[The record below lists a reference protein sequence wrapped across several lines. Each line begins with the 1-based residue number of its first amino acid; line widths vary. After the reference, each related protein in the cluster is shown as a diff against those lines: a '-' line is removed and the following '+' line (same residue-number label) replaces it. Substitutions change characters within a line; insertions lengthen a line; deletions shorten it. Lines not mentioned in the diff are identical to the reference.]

1 MKSVSG
7 LNLMTD
13 ETMMNKKEELL
24 VILMEECSE
33 VIQEASKL
41 IRFDDTDPDRI
52 EKEIGDLLCM
62 IELMC
67 KKKIIDSSVLTE
79 HMEAKRDKLRQW
91 SNLVIK

>member
-1 MKSVSG
+1 
-7 LNLMTD
+7 MT
-13 ETMMNKKEELL
+13 EKEELL

-62 IELMC
+62 IELMRE
-67 KKKIIDSSVLTE
+67 KGVINSSLLTQHID
-79 HMEAKRDKLRQW
+79 AKREKLKQW
-91 SNLVIK
+91 SSLHIE